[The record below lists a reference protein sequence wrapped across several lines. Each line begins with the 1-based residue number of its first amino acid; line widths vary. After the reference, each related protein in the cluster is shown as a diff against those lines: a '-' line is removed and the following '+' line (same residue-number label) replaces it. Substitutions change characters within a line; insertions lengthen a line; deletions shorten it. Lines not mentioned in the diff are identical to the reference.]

1 MCWQF
6 LRSIQQTRLGRL
18 LCAGLSMRT
27 IVESWLGECVKGS
40 SVPSSGPIALLA
52 NLRDDTEQEHWHGPG
67 SVQSPVCVSASVCRE
82 EEPQQKPCRPQP
94 WLRLGQLSKGGK
106 RREVSSHQEGR
117 DQWVS
122 PLHFLLSLKRFIM
135 YVNWSYRKKKIIYW
149 VPYIYQQLH
158 LTFPPPASSH
168 ISINVSVF
176 FKCFRFFKKK

>member
-1 MCWQF
+1 MSYQQLTDVLTISQVDSTNTSWTPSLCWAQYENHSRK
-6 LRSIQQTRLGRL
+6 L
-18 LCAGLSMRT
+18 A
-27 IVESWLGECVKGS
+27 
-40 SVPSSGPIALLA
+40 GPIALLA

-158 LTFPPPASSH
+158 LTLPPPASSH